1 MLLCVYFP
9 PDSPDYVFLEFIS
22 TVQRLVHHHPEY
34 DIIIAGDFNLPDVD
48 WYTIDALSLVSS
60 QFCDFIFTYNLT
72 YVMNNT
78 NAKGNILDLVILNCP
93 ERFVDIS
100 IDNKSI
106 GCGLS
111 DHYFIVVELL
121 IVNEAVSRLNQN
133 NASYCFC
140 FKKFDFKEVD
150 SYFLDQDFSTLL
162 NSNNVELSWS
172 FLKGVLFDACDTLIP
187 KKHFQPSRYPV
198 WFSSDI
204 RHSINCI
211 KTIQRRI
218 QKKPSAALVQKLKD
232 KEKELSEMISNCK
245 LDHQRSIVSQFY
257 TNPSK
262 LYSHLRKMSKRK
274 SKPNVIIDNG
284 IIVSDSKENATLF
297 NNFFH
302 STFIYIIIY
311 RFIRL
316 YTEAKVSMGFI
327 IHTERRSREVD
338 KCHRNRTEVYNALV
352 PCKCAGKRTTNQIIC
367 L

>member
-162 NSNNVELSWS
+162 NSNNVELLGHFSKVS
-172 FLKGVLFDACDTLIP
+172 YLMPVILLYPRNISNHLVTLFGFLLILDTL
-187 KKHFQPSRYPV
+187 
-198 WFSSDI
+198 
-204 RHSINCI
+204 
-211 KTIQRRI
+211 
-218 QKKPSAALVQKLKD
+218 
-232 KEKELSEMISNCK
+232 
-245 LDHQRSIVSQFY
+245 SIVL
-257 TNPSK
+257 K
-262 LYSHLRKMSKRK
+262 
-274 SKPNVIIDNG
+274 
-284 IIVSDSKENATLF
+284 LF
-297 NNFFH
+297 NVA
-302 STFIYIIIY
+302 S
-311 RFIRL
+311 
-316 YTEAKVSMGFI
+316 
-327 IHTERRSREVD
+327 RRN
-338 KCHRNRTEVYNALV
+338 HLLLLFRNLKTR
-352 PCKCAGKRTTNQIIC
+352 KKSFQK
-367 L
+367 

>member
-1 MLLCVYFP
+1 ML
-9 PDSPDYVFLEFIS
+9 
-22 TVQRLVHHHPEY
+22 
-34 DIIIAGDFNLPDVD
+34 D

-162 NSNNVELSWS
+162 NSNNVELLGHFSKVS
-172 FLKGVLFDACDTLIP
+172 YLMPVILLYPRNISNHLVTLF
-187 KKHFQPSRYPV
+187 

-218 QKKPSAALVQKLKD
+218 QKKPSAALVQKLED
-232 KEKELSEMISNCK
+232 KEKSFQK
-245 LDHQRSIVSQFY
+245 
-257 TNPSK
+257 
-262 LYSHLRKMSKRK
+262 
-274 SKPNVIIDNG
+274 
-284 IIVSDSKENATLF
+284 
-297 NNFFH
+297 
-302 STFIYIIIY
+302 
-311 RFIRL
+311 
-316 YTEAKVSMGFI
+316 
-327 IHTERRSREVD
+327 
-338 KCHRNRTEVYNALV
+338 
-352 PCKCAGKRTTNQIIC
+352 
-367 L
+367 